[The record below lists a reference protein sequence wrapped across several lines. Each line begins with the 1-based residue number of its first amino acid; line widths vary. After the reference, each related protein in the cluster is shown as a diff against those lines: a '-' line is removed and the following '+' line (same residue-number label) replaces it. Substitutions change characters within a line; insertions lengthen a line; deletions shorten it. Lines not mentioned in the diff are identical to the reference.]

1 MKDSPDIVLS
11 VLPSL
16 KISQKKFTNV
26 HKLAKKGVIMT
37 VPSRHFLQ
45 SDTFFISLI
54 NEDIL

>member
-16 KISQKKFTNV
+16 KISQKTFTNV
-26 HKLAKKGVIMT
+26 HKLAKNGVIMT

-45 SDTFFISLI
+45 SDNFFISFI